1 LPAYLVA
8 IRTLKW
14 ERPVRSTMI
23 ALAKFEFSFL
33 ALTLVLLAG
42 CGGGGHNSALPAG
55 QTAAQA
61 TAGGES
67 AQQMNAL
74 LPNSQSPASFTVAAM
89 QATEIQPESA
99 MAGLQQEITP
109 QSVGSVAWTRIP
121 GGATSLAVAPDDSLW
136 ALGAIAAGA
145 DRLVWHYANGH
156 WTNIPGSASSIAVGP
171 DETLYAVKAS
181 SGGVYAYNGAIWRSL
196 GGSANSV
203 TTSLDGSVYV
213 LSKVKA
219 VDGNSAI
226 WKYKGGVWTQ
236 QPGAGA
242 QLAGSFDPGLYGVSA
257 VGRVGPDGYFVV
269 KAAGAVYYY
278 SPGFGYVLFPGTASS
293 VAPAT
298 GGVFALGYPASPN
311 GEEISY
317 FGYGSTGWITGLGL
331 ATSLAAAPR
340 NSGTGT
346 QLYITVKA
354 GTIWTTAPGTPVV
367 TTLAGGT
374 LGFVDGIGTA
384 VQFKNPSASAV
395 DSSNN
400 LYIADTGNNAIRKC
414 TPAGEVI
421 TIAIHFSYPTG
432 IAVDAKGNI
441 YVSDAGTYSIKK
453 VTPDGTVITTL
464 AGSGIKGY
472 KDGPGAIARF
482 SSLGQLAIDASGD
495 VYVADTGNQV
505 IRKITPAGD
514 VTTLAG
520 RDYGFVDDTGTA
532 AEFRYPTGVAVDS
545 SGNVYV
551 ADSRNHAIRK
561 ISPAGAVT
569 TLAGNGTAGY
579 HDGTG
584 PSAQFDYPG
593 SVTVDSSGIVY
604 VSDDYNYSIRAITP
618 ARVVTTLAGNRTNG
632 YRNGAASTAEF
643 SRPTTVA
650 VDKNGNL
657 YVTDENNNAIR
668 RIR

>member
-1 LPAYLVA
+1 MRAV
-8 IRTLKW
+8 RTLKW

-42 CGGGGHNSALPAG
+42 CGGGGHNPAMPAG
-55 QTAAQA
+55 QAIGQGS
-61 TAGGES
+61 AGGES

-74 LPNSQSPASFTVAAM
+74 LPNSQSPATFTVAAM

-109 QSVGSVAWTRIP
+109 QSVGSLTWRRMT
-121 GGATSLAVAPDDSLW
+121 GGATSLAVAPDGSLW
-136 ALGAIAAGA
+136 ALGAVAAGA
-145 DRLVWHYANGH
+145 DRYLWHYADGH
-156 WTNIPGSASSIAVGP
+156 WTNIPGSATSIAVGP
-171 DETLYAVKAS
+171 DGTLYTVKAS
-181 SGGVYAYNGAIWRSL
+181 SGGVYAYKGVSWRSL
-196 GGSANSV
+196 GGNASSV
-203 TTSLDGSVYV
+203 TTALDSSVYV

-242 QLAGSFDPGLYGVSA
+242 ELAGSFDTNLYGVSG

-278 SPGFGYVLFPGTASS
+278 SPGFGYVLFPGAASS

-298 GGVFALGYPASPN
+298 GGVFALGYPTSSN

-317 FGYGSTGWITGLGL
+317 FGYGSAGWETGLGL
-331 ATSLAAAPR
+331 ATSLAADPR
-340 NSGTGT
+340 NGGTGP

-354 GTIWTTAPGTPVV
+354 GSIWTTASGTPVV
-367 TTLAGGT
+367 TTIAGGT
-374 LGFVDGIGTA
+374 LGFVDGTGTA
-384 VQFKNPSASAV
+384 AQFKNPSASAV
-395 DSSNN
+395 DSRNN
-400 LYIADTGNNAIRKC
+400 LYIADTGNNAIRKS

-421 TIAIHFSYPTG
+421 TLAIHFNYPTG
-432 IAVDAKGNI
+432 IAADAGGNV

-453 VTPDGTVITTL
+453 VTPDGAVTTVL

-472 KDGPGAIARF
+472 KDGPGATARF
-482 SSLGQLAIDASGD
+482 SSLGQLAVDASGY
-495 VYVADTGNQV
+495 VYVADTGNQA

-520 RDYGFVDDTGTA
+520 GNYGFVDDTGTA

-561 ISPAGAVT
+561 ISPAGVVT

-593 SVTVDSSGIVY
+593 SVTVDASGTVY
-604 VSDDYNYSIRAITP
+604 VADDYNYLIRAITP

-632 YRNGAASTAEF
+632 HRDGAASNAEF

-650 VDKNGNL
+650 ADANGNL
-657 YVTDENNNAIR
+657 YVTDENNNAVR